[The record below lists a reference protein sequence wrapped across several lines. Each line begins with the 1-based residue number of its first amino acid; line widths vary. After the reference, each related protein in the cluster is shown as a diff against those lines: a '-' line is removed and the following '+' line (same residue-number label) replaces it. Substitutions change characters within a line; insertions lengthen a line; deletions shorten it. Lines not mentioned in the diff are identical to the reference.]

1 MNTLR
6 AALAPGLIAG
16 FFSIVTSGI
25 LMGGIF
31 HRFQRETPESWKP
44 EGGRSYLLSSLLH
57 VFSAIAISIP
67 TALHQVSTG
76 GPHGLTELVYAYTS
90 VANGNG
96 SALIDYVVTAYAGV
110 NPTLT
115 QATAPTGASATLS
128 GLRGGTTYTVHVVAH
143 SACGVLETTGR
154 LQRCSS
160 GTIRSSVFRAPQDI
174 TKASALGAPS

>member
-57 VFSAIAISIP
+57 VFSAIAIACLFTLIIRFNV
-67 TALHQVSTG
+67 AIF
-76 GPHGLTELVYAYTS
+76 PHGFFGSFLFGICLWVAIPLPMILESAIFLRIHRLV
-90 VANGNG
+90 
-96 SALIDYVVTAYAGV
+96 
-110 NPTLT
+110 
-115 QATAPTGASATLS
+115 
-128 GLRGGTTYTVHVVAH
+128 
-143 SACGVLETTGR
+143 VLGR
-154 LQRCSS
+154 LLDALATSLLACM
-160 GTIRSSVFRAPQDI
+160 I
-174 TKASALGAPS
+174 TGWWLR